1 MTISTIPIRPTIS
14 LRSVST
20 SWLVVG
26 SIFGVLVIVVI
37 MAIIIAVVIIY
48 AVILCK
54 RKKSLRYFITFL
66 CQHIFYFCI
75 MHVVNLKT

>member
-1 MTISTIPIRPTIS
+1 MTTSTIPIRPTIS
-14 LRSVST
+14 LQSVST
-20 SWLVVG
+20 KWLVVG
-26 SIFGVLVIVVI
+26 FTLGPLVIVVI
-37 MAIIIAVVIIY
+37 MVIIAVAIIFT
-48 AVILCK
+48 VILYK